1 MDTSD
6 VNGTPRFFVT
16 MSPRG
21 IVVLCFCIA
30 LASASIDTF
39 GAGKKLLRRL
49 YDDCKKS
56 QDILKCYKIQATK
69 AIDRA
74 ARMETL
80 PIFDGFSLVRIA
92 NHGRAFPSSIPEG
105 DLNSL
110 SSDEVDKLLSLTTS
124 KLMQTHRV
132 IISPASVGADMGRSF
147 DEARGKLKKMIGP
160 IMAGIAIKGGFLAM
174 AFQAIALIAGKALLI
189 GKIALLL
196 SAIIGL
202 KKLVAGGEAHE
213 KTTYEI
219 VKHPQVSQSHTY
231 SSSHYGGDFD
241 TSGPGGHYRR
251 SVEEEA
257 AAQDRAYRAYAKQQ
271 Q

>member
-1 MDTSD
+1 MA
-6 VNGTPRFFVT
+6 
-16 MSPRG
+16 PRG
-21 IVVLCFCIA
+21 IVLCFCVILA
-30 LASASIDTF
+30 TASADTF
-39 GAGKKLLRRL
+39 GGFGAKLLASV
-49 YDDCKKS
+49 YDKCDRS
-56 QDILKCYKIQATK
+56 SELLKCFKFQAVK
-69 AIDRA
+69 LVDRA
-74 ARMETL
+74 ARMEKL
-80 PIFDGFSLVRIA
+80 PIFHGLSLVRNA
-92 NHGRAFPSSIPEG
+92 EQEPFPSSVVEG

-110 SSDEVDKLLSLTTS
+110 TSGEVDQLFDQASSKLL
-124 KLMQTHRV
+124 QTHRV
-132 IISPASVGADMGRSF
+132 VLSPKNIGVDIGRSF

-160 IMAGIAIKGGFLAM
+160 IMAGVAVKGTFVAM

-231 SSSHYGGDFD
+231 SSSHYGNDFD
-241 TSGPGGHYRR
+241 TTGPGGHYRR

-257 AAQDRAYRAYAKQQ
+257 AAQDRAYRAYAKTQ
-271 Q
+271 